1 MLPFTVERDHTERGA
16 GMAATFIHT
25 CYRVLDP
32 ARSEDFYM
40 NKLGSLFRKR
50 KVS

>member
-1 MLPFTVERDHTERGA
+1 
-16 GMAATFIHT
+16 MAATFIHT

-32 ARSEDFYM
+32 ARSEDFYV
-40 NKLGSLFRKR
+40 NKLGVLFSNR

>member
-1 MLPFTVERDHTERGA
+1 MLPFTVGRDNTESGA
-16 GMAATFIHT
+16 DMAATFIHA

-32 ARSEDFYM
+32 ARSEDFYV
-40 NKLGSLFRKR
+40 NELGTLFRKR